1 MDCVEEK
8 WEEIKEEKNQII
20 NQWSNKDKEKITD
33 FLDDLLKENI
43 YNLGSEKKYG
53 LNKKID
59 FGICSN
65 HMYVFKGI
73 KNIKSKYDKEKNYFY
88 LWNPHCH
95 NDDQEK
101 LHHYKDIL

>member
-43 YNLGSEKKYG
+43 YNLG
-53 LNKKID
+53 N
-59 FGICSN
+59 
-65 HMYVFKGI
+65 
-73 KNIKSKYDKEKNYFY
+73 EKNMG
-88 LWNPHCH
+88 
-95 NDDQEK
+95 
-101 LHHYKDIL
+101 